1 MKREMP
7 RGCWCKCGPFR
18 VNFIPQG
25 LLKPYI
31 LRLLSE
37 KPMHGF
43 EIMEQ
48 IFDRTGGMWR
58 PGPSAIY
65 PTLTWLEDNGYV
77 ETAQIEAQGEKA
89 RKPYRI
95 TAKGREALKDYEK
108 FRKEWVEGISQLEQM
123 WW

>member
-1 MKREMP
+1 MP
-7 RGCWCKCGPFR
+7 RGCWCRCGPFR
-18 VNFIPQG
+18 VNIIPQG

-48 IFDRTGGMWR
+48 IFERTGGMWR

-65 PTLTWLEDNGYV
+65 PTLAWLEEKGYV
-77 ETAQIEAQGEKA
+77 EPVQRKAEGEKA
-89 RKPYRI
+89 RRPYQI
-95 TAKGREALKDYEK
+95 AENGREALKGFEK
-108 FRKEWVEGISQLEQM
+108 FRKEWLEGVSELREM